1 MGLESF
7 YLAVKTAIF
16 SSRGSP
22 PRTPLCGWGPPP
34 DPRVRSQ
41 RPQNL
46 ELGYRQKSP
55 LPVRPRVHNV
65 TTARDLQAH
74 RASDARRR
82 TSHGQLARNNLST
95 LKGLNAQ
102 PGVTVTVRAGAG
114 PPPARL
120 QRIADQAAQSGDL
133 RSRHPADCASC
144 ANAPWDELRVWDPGD

>member
-1 MGLESF
+1 MGLESL

-55 LPVRPRVHNV
+55 LPVRPRKKDDICDINIYKSS
-65 TTARDLQAH
+65 L
-74 RASDARRR
+74 SLARRAK
-82 TSHGQLARNNLST
+82 S
-95 LKGLNAQ
+95 LKLCM
-102 PGVTVTVRAGAG
+102 
-114 PPPARL
+114 L
-120 QRIADQAAQSGDL
+120 YI
-133 RSRHPADCASC
+133 
-144 ANAPWDELRVWDPGD
+144 